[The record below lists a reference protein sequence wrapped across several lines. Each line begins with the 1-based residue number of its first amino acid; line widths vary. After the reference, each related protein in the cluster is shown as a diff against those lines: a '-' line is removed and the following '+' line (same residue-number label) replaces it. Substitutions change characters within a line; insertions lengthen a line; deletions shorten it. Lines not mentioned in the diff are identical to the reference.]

1 MVYLTQLITNTPMK
15 KLIYL
20 WLVTLIALSP
30 GIRIAAQTS
39 QIIYVPKPG
48 TLAEMVSAE
57 NAKAIT
63 HLTLQGRLNAIDFRQ
78 LRDSFTNLR
87 VLDLSGT
94 SIKRYAGKRG
104 TCAGQFCIYPANNIP
119 AYAFCTLK
127 EDSTFTGK
135 SSLRNIILP
144 ARIKKI
150 GNAAF
155 KGCINLDIC
164 QIREKEP
171 PRLMPEALADSLTA
185 IFVPTGKSDVY
196 RNESEWK
203 NFALIEGEPISRV
216 IRISETSSLA
226 EELQRRR
233 IQPRDINFLTIKG
246 KLDEEDFAL
255 IRDYMPRLVSI
266 NLQESNAAAIPEYTF
281 SQKKILLKVI
291 LPRGL
296 KSIGQRAFS
305 GCTRL
310 AGTLMLPPDVTA
322 IEYGAFMDCKNL
334 NRVLA
339 TGNKLTTLGDKLF
352 EGSPGKLVNP

>member
-1 MVYLTQLITNTPMK
+1 MVYLEQLITNTPMNELK
-15 KLIYL
+15 YFRLFILISL
-20 WLVTLIALSP
+20 CTALRLS
-30 GIRIAAQTS
+30 AQTS

-48 TLAEMVSAE
+48 TLAEMVTTE
-57 NAKAIT
+57 KAKKIT
-63 HLTLQGRLNAIDFRQ
+63 QLTLQGRLNAIDFRQ

-87 VLDLSGT
+87 VLDLSGA
-94 SIKRYAGKRG
+94 SISRYAGRRG
-104 TCAGQFCIYPANNIP
+104 TCMGQFCLYPANSIP

-135 SSLRNIILP
+135 NTLRYIILP
-144 ARIKKI
+144 EQIKRIE
-150 GNAAF
+150 NAAF
-155 KGCINLDIC
+155 KGCKNLDIC
-164 QIREKEP
+164 QIRRRTP

-185 IFVPTGKSDVY
+185 IFVPTGKSNVY
-196 RNESEWK
+196 RTENEWK

-216 IRISETSSLA
+216 IRISKTSSLA

-255 IRDYMPRLVSI
+255 IRDYMLRLVSI
-266 NLQESNAAAIPEYTF
+266 NLQESSATAIPEYTF

-310 AGTLMLPPDVTA
+310 AGTLMLPPEVTA

-334 NRVLA
+334 HRVLA